1 MRLLVIVAALAVLAG
16 CAHNQP
22 KQDIQRIEVPVK
34 VPCIERAPAKPVYRT
49 GVGPYPGEKQAALI
63 LADDFERAEQYGAAW
78 EAAAA
83 GCVKPAAQ
91 RLP

>member
-1 MRLLVIVAALAVLAG
+1 MRAIIIAAAVFLSG
-16 CAHNQP
+16 CALLQP
-22 KQDIQRIEVPVK
+22 KPADVQRVEIPVK

-83 GCVKPAAQ
+83 GCVKPEAQ